1 MKKTAILILS
11 VAVSL
16 GMVSCVKDYTERN
29 TNQEQANEE
38 MMDHDNM
45 RTGSYISQ
53 MIANVLPSYQNDGSN
68 EYGSASYQVVQG
80 LTGSPTM
87 RPLPTAV
94 STRPT
99 NTTSWPTAGPRP
111 CSRTLS
117 SAPWLPGPS

>member
-1 MKKTAILILS
+1 MKKISTLILA
-11 VAVSL
+11 VAAL
-16 GMVSCVKDYTERN
+16 CLVSCVKDFTARN

-68 EYGSASYQVVQG
+68 EYGSASF
-80 LTGSPTM
+80 
-87 RPLPTAV
+87 PTAV

-99 NTTSWPTAGPRP
+99 STTSWPTAGPRP

-117 SAPWLPGPS
+117 SAPWLLGPS